1 MFVRGLKSS
10 IIALESNLKNR
21 TLFFLLNFVL
31 LVTVFIEIL
40 TYKHSIALELHRYQN
55 FTDDILIVQMHY
67 DSETPYTF
75 SSIFDRKLAS
85 IENVLYTQYAINQY
99 IYNKETYQLSVK
111 IKGTSGNFIENYDIV
126 DFYYKTNGLPNVKKN
141 ELIYGRVC
149 TNEEYQKGESVGLI
163 YEATAKTIFGKSDAT
178 GERLNFGSHSIKII
192 GILKNTD
199 DIKNY
204 YRTFNNYNLEFV
216 VYTPI
221 TYLKSDSLIDYSIM
235 RSYNNDILKEIIT
248 NNISE
253 KMYFYEREDVISK
266 TLDIKKEQLSNF
278 YYVIVVTLI
287 ICVVG
292 LFQLIKNFINQ
303 MTFECSIRRTF
314 GATKF
319 EIFSMLVFQNSFV
332 FLLALMLAIVVSI
345 MIIYAYFYFSYRYV
359 YPYLSYIDIN
369 IILIIGIAQLIL
381 TIAFTTLLSQ
391 KIINTN
397 IIDGVKGNS

>member
-1 MFVRGLKSS
+1 
-10 IIALESNLKNR
+10 
-21 TLFFLLNFVL
+21 
-31 LVTVFIEIL
+31 
-40 TYKHSIALELHRYQN
+40 
-55 FTDDILIVQMHY
+55 
-67 DSETPYTF
+67 
-75 SSIFDRKLAS
+75 
-85 IENVLYTQYAINQY
+85 
-99 IYNKETYQLSVK
+99 
-111 IKGTSGNFIENYDIV
+111 
-126 DFYYKTNGLPNVKKN
+126 
-141 ELIYGRVC
+141 
-149 TNEEYQKGESVGLI
+149 
-163 YEATAKTIFGKSDAT
+163 
-178 GERLNFGSHSIKII
+178 
-192 GILKNTD
+192 
-199 DIKNY
+199 
-204 YRTFNNYNLEFV
+204 
-216 VYTPI
+216 
-221 TYLKSDSLIDYSIM
+221 M

-253 KMYFYEREDVISK
+253 KCIFMKEKMLFLKRLI
-266 TLDIKKEQLSNF
+266 LKEQLSNF

-381 TIAFTTLLSQ
+381 TIAFTALLSQ
-391 KIINTN
+391 KL
-397 IIDGVKGNS
+397 